1 MGLLAIS
8 ATASAQNT
16 AKQMI
21 ALAGSGV
28 NHISIIEKASA
39 RAVWRYDLPK
49 GSECNSVV
57 VDTDGNVYFSYKQGV
72 CKVTQTGMVL
82 WDLAVGEGSEAQTLR
97 FLADGTL
104 FAAVCGSPVRLL
116 VLDAERGEILH
127 ETHYDLGIEKAHS
140 QFRQAY
146 MTPAGDVFIPV
157 ISQSKVIRVSKDG
170 QKTGEWSVPPTP
182 FSVSRISDNKLLVST
197 IGALIELDTQTGTL
211 DRTVAKG
218 AVGAADTLRFA
229 TQAERLANGST
240 MLSNWQGYAKNTDN
254 QLLELDANGGVVY
267 TFRDTTIMK
276 NISGFYLFER

>member
-8 ATASAQNT
+8 ARASAQNT
-16 AKQMI
+16 AKQML

-28 NHISIIEKASA
+28 NHISIIEKSTA
-39 RAVWRYDLPK
+39 RAVWRYDLPN

-57 VDTDGNVYFSYKQGV
+57 VDTGGSVYFSYKQGIR
-72 CKVTQTGMVL
+72 KVSQTGMVL
-82 WDLAVGEGSEAQTLR
+82 WDLAVGDGGEAQTLR

-116 VLDAERGEILH
+116 VLEAERGEILR
-127 ETHYDLGIEKAHS
+127 ETRYDIGIDKAHS

-146 MTPAGDVFIPV
+146 MTAAGDVYIPV

-170 QKTGEWSVPPTP
+170 QKTGEWRVPSTP

-197 IGALIELDTQTGTL
+197 IGALVELDTQTGTI

-276 NISGFYLFER
+276 NISGFYIFEQ

>member
-82 WDLAVGEGSEAQTLR
+82 WDLAVGDGSEAQTLR
-97 FLADGTL
+97 LQADGTV
-104 FAAVCGSPVRLL
+104 FVAVCGSPVRLL
-116 VLDAERGEILH
+116 VLEAERGEILR
-127 ETHYDLGIEKAHS
+127 ETHYDIGIEQAHS

-146 MTPAGDVFIPV
+146 MTAAGDVYIPV